1 MQQVQQLSSQLASID
16 SASSNGTTQTT
27 LPAAAP
33 QSLAVLPA
41 LSESFYL
48 ERERERA
55 ERQAERQV
63 ERQAER
69 ERAERAERER
79 AERVEARLI
88 VAFSVSTCTCGIGAA
103 IVGAAV
109 LLKKT

>member
-1 MQQVQQLSSQLASID
+1 MTPLHRPKPFSESERARID
-16 SASSNGTTQTT
+16 S
-27 LPAAAP
+27 LRRIHAAEA
-33 QSLAVLPA
+33 
-41 LSESFYL
+41 
-48 ERERERA
+48 
-55 ERQAERQV
+55 
-63 ERQAER
+63 AER